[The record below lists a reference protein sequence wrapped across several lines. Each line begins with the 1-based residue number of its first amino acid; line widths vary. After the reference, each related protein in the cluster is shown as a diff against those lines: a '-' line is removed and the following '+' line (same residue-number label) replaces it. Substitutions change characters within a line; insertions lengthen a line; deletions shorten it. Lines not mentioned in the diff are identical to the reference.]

1 MDRQNNFFTGDIP
14 GLTGENADTA
24 TPRDRIGQSLR
35 DRLFAEEDSLPA
47 AARPTDAPVTRR
59 RLLREIQNASIAMAQ
74 ATLQLDMHPGDP
86 TFLRH
91 YELYRR
97 RLTEAVRT
105 YEARFGRLTATP
117 FSPM

>member
-14 GLTGENADTA
+14 GLIGENADTA
-24 TPRDRIGQSLR
+24 TPRDRIDQNLR
-35 DRLFAEEDSLPA
+35 DRMLAEEEPLPA
-47 AARPTDAPVTRR
+47 ARPASTTVSRR

-74 ATLQLDMHPGDP
+74 ATLQLDMHPGDH

-91 YELYRR
+91 YEIYRK

-105 YEARFGRLTATP
+105 YESHYGRLTAVP
-117 FSPM
+117 FSSM

>member
-24 TPRDRIGQSLR
+24 TPRDRIDKALR
-35 DRLFAEEDSLPA
+35 DRLLAEEEPLPA
-47 AARPTDAPVTRR
+47 VRPVPAAVSRR

-91 YELYRR
+91 YELYRK

-105 YEARFGRLTATP
+105 YESHFGRLTAVP
-117 FSPM
+117 FSSL

>member
-24 TPRDRIGQSLR
+24 TPKDRIDQSLR
-35 DRLFAEEDSLPA
+35 DRMFAEEDSAP
-47 AARPTDAPVTRR
+47 AARPASAPVTRR

-74 ATLQLDMHPGDP
+74 TTLQLDMHPDDP

-91 YELYRR
+91 YDLYRR
-97 RLTEAVRT
+97 RLTEAVRA
-105 YEARFGRLTATP
+105 YESRYGRLTAAP
-117 FSPM
+117 YYSE